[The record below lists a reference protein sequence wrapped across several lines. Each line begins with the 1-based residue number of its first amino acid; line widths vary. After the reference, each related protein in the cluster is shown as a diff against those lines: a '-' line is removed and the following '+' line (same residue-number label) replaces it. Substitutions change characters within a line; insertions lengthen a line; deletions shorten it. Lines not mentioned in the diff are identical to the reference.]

1 MQLCCKNNH
10 YVCICNKVAFIFF
23 KMKQTRNTIARTEIL
38 NLINNSEIALSHAEI
53 QKYLEGLC
61 DRVTIYRVLERLTGE
76 GLVHKIV
83 NTDGVLKYASCHN
96 CITNT
101 NHSHNHIHFSCEKCK
116 EVTCIEEIEPLFKLP
131 EKYTVKEVNFTI
143 SGICPK
149 CV

>member
-1 MQLCCKNNH
+1 
-10 YVCICNKVAFIFF
+10 F

-83 NTDGVLKYASCHN
+83 NTDGVFKYASCHN
-96 CITNT
+96 CVTNT
-101 NHSHNHIHFSCEKCK
+101 NHSHTI
-116 EVTCIEEIEPLFKLP
+116 PLIFYILFQRYLLP
-131 EKYTVKEVNFTI
+131 AQLI
-143 SGICPK
+143 SS
-149 CV
+149 